1 MEEKKRVKVQPGPLI
16 FNVIGYDSRLFMLT
30 LLMMPGI
37 ASCGICKPVKLQ
49 VEYRDSVR
57 VEIRERVVHDTATF
71 EVPGE
76 VERIVTRD
84 TSSRLENS
92 YAVSEAVV
100 TGGLL
105 HHSLRT
111 KPQTIEVP
119 VAVRVRDTTTAHT
132 SSAVEEQKIIEGPRE
147 LTWWQ
152 EFRLKAFWVL
162 VASLAIIV
170 FVVFKF

>member
-37 ASCGICKPVKLQ
+37 ASCGICKPAEPQIV
-49 VEYRDSVR
+49 YRDSVR
-57 VEIRERVVHDTATF
+57 VEYRDRIIHDTATF
-71 EVPGE
+71 EIPVI
-76 VERIVTRD
+76 VEKNVTRD
-84 TSSRLENS
+84 TSSHLENP
-92 YAVSEAVV
+92 YAKSDAVVSE
-100 TGGLL
+100 GFLW
-105 HHSLRT
+105 HSLESI
-111 KPQTIEVP
+111 PQTIEVP
-119 VAVRVRDTTTAHT
+119 VEVEVHDTTY
-132 SSAVEEQKIIEGPRE
+132 IEKAQETVYVTEYRDKP